1 MKYLILIHMDEKELD
16 ALPPDELNALNKDHL
31 RFNDELRASGHFV
44 EAEALEPARTAATV
58 KLRGGKPSVT
68 DGPFAESKEVVAG
81 FYLVEARDMD
91 EALAIAKRIPS
102 ARMANVEVRPTR
114 QLIVY

>member
-1 MKYLILIHMDEKELD
+1 MRYLILIHMDERELE
-16 ALPPDELNALNKDHL
+16 ALPPDELNTLNRNHL

-44 EAEALEPARTAATV
+44 EAEALEPVRTTATV
-58 KLRGGKPSVT
+58 RVRSGKPSVT

-81 FYLVEARDMD
+81 FYLVEARDME
-91 EALAIAKRIPS
+91 EAISIAKRIPS
-102 ARMANVEVRPTR
+102 AFMAHIEVRPTR